1 MAMIIKTDGQVI
13 SVQPKNGKDFTLQ
26 ELKAIVGGYIE
37 IIRMNDKFMVVN
49 EEGKLEQLP
58 CNALATGLYW
68 ANVGG
73 NDYIV
78 GDVLVCGIDEI
89 N

>member
-1 MAMIIKTDGQVI
+1 MAKIFKTDGQVI
-13 SVQPKNGKDFTLQ
+13 SVQPKNGKDFTLK

-37 IIRMNDKFMVVN
+37 IIRMNDKCIVVN
-49 EEGKLEQLP
+49 EEGK
-58 CNALATGLYW
+58 YW

-73 NDYIV
+73 NDDIV

>member
-13 SVQPKNGKDFTLQ
+13 SVQPKNGKNFSLK
-26 ELKAIVGGYIE
+26 ELKEIVGGFIE
-37 IIRMNDKFMVVN
+37 IIRMNDKYMVVN
-49 EEGKLEQLP
+49 EEGKLERLP
-58 CNALATGLYW
+58 YNAPATGLYW
-68 ANVGG
+68 GNVGC

>member
-13 SVQPKNGKDFTLQ
+13 SVQPKNGKNFSLK
-26 ELKAIVGGYIE
+26 ELKEIVGGFIE
-37 IIRMNDKFMVVN
+37 IIRMNDKYMVVN
-49 EEGKLEQLP
+49 EEGKLERLP
-58 CNALATGLYW
+58 YNSTATGFYW

>member
-13 SVQPKNGKDFTLQ
+13 SVQPKNGKDFSLQ

-58 CNALATGLYW
+58 YNALATGFYW
-68 ANVGG
+68 ANVGRY
-73 NDYIV
+73 DYIV

>member
-13 SVQPKNGKDFTLQ
+13 SVQPKNGKDFTLK

-37 IIRMNDKFMVVN
+37 IIRMNDKYMVVN
-49 EEGKLEQLP
+49 EEGKLERLP
-58 CNALATGLYW
+58 YNSTATGFYW
-68 ANVGG
+68 ANVGR

-78 GDVLVCGIDEI
+78 GDVLVCGMDEI

>member
-13 SVQPKNGKDFTLQ
+13 SVQPENGKDFSLK

-37 IIRMNDKFMVVN
+37 IIRMNDKYMVVN

-58 CNALATGLYW
+58 YNVTATGFYW
-68 ANVGG
+68 ANGG
-73 NDYIV
+73 CNDYIV

>member
-13 SVQPKNGKDFTLQ
+13 SVQPKNGKDFSLK
-26 ELKAIVGGYIE
+26 ELKTIVGGYIE

-58 CNALATGLYW
+58 YNALATGLYL

>member
-26 ELKAIVGGYIE
+26 ELKVIVGGYIE

-49 EEGKLEQLP
+49 EEGKLDQLP
-58 CNALATGLYW
+58 YNAPATGLYW
-68 ANVGG
+68 DNVGC